1 MRNAKPFSFFFSE
14 WGTKKWAEL
23 DDSAKH
29 LLDNDFG
36 QCCYRGGG
44 GGRGFASQKEEEE
57 EEGSGE
63 HGLSGGELFL
73 QKKKKQKRTR
83 RTRYDLQFWSN
94 NKAKDI

>member
-1 MRNAKPFSFFFSE
+1 M
-14 WGTKKWAEL
+14 
-23 DDSAKH
+23 DDFAKH

-57 EEGSGE
+57 EEGRSGE

-73 QKKKKQKRTR
+73 HKKEKQKKNKTNPLRSSVLIEQSSKKTSKHSK
-83 RTRYDLQFWSN
+83 LV
-94 NKAKDI
+94 